1 MSESLV
7 IQLRDGATPQWL
19 VCSADGKVVV
29 NRVSGTL
36 EQAAQL
42 AVGRRVAVIVPSVD
56 ALATDCEAPAKG
68 SAKLAQVVPFA
79 LEERVADEI
88 ENLHFALGE
97 RSPETG
103 RVPVVVVERGR
114 IDAWLAELRAA
125 GLQPQAIYSAAT
137 LLPSMP
143 GQLIAMLE
151 DETITL
157 RGPDGPPL
165 VFPSS
170 SITDAI
176 DMGLGQLTTTVAGLE
191 PAAPGL
197 LLYAGQDEWHA
208 HQAEID
214 GLRER
219 FTGVKVQVLS
229 HGSLGLLAP
238 AAAAGDA
245 INLLQ
250 GPLAVASPLE
260 MSWKAWRIA
269 AILAGALLFLHL
281 GSRYFELTRL
291 NKSEAA
297 LDASIED
304 AFRQA
309 MPGQMNATNA
319 RRRVENR
326 LADIRGGSGS
336 GTLLPALAAVANA
349 RSAAPSAVIEGLTFR
364 PDGTLDLR
372 IRAPDGS
379 SIDAIGQQL
388 REANWQAKNEG
399 GSNNG
404 DSYSGRLQVRKAGS

>member
-1 MSESLV
+1 MSESVV

-19 VCSADGKVVV
+19 VCTSDGQVVV

-36 EQAAQL
+36 DQAAQL
-42 AVGRRVAVIVPSVD
+42 AVGRRVAVIVPPVD

-97 RSPETG
+97 RSAETG
-103 RVPVVVVERGR
+103 RVSVVVVERKR
-114 IDAWLAELRAA
+114 VDAWLGELRVA

-143 GQLIAMLE
+143 GQLIGLLE
-151 DETITL
+151 DDSITL

-165 VFPSS
+165 VFPSG
-170 SITDAI
+170 SIADAI
-176 DMGLGQLTTTVAGLE
+176 EMALSQLSSPVAGLE
-191 PAAPGL
+191 PATPGL
-197 LLYAGQDEWHA
+197 LLYAGEDEWNA
-208 HQAEID
+208 HQHEID
-214 GLRER
+214 ALRDR
-219 FTGVKVQVLS
+219 FTGVKVQMLP

-238 AAAAGDA
+238 AAAANDA

-269 AILAGALLFLHL
+269 AVLAGTLLFVHV
-281 GSRYFELTRL
+281 GARYFELTQIR
-291 NKSEAA
+291 KSEAT
-297 LDASIED
+297 LDANIED
-304 AFRQA
+304 SFRQA

-319 RRRVENR
+319 RRRVETR
-326 LADIRGGSGS
+326 LAEVRGGGGSGN
-336 GTLLPALAAVANA
+336 LLPALAAVAQA
-349 RSAAPSAVIEGLTFR
+349 RSAAPSAVVEGLTFR
-364 PDGTLDLR
+364 DGKLDLR
-372 IRAPDGS
+372 IRAPDAS
-379 SIDAIGQQL
+379 SVDAIGQQL
-388 REANWQAKNEG
+388 RAANWQAKNEG

-404 DSYSGRLQVRKAGS
+404 DSYSGRLQISKAGS